1 MLEHQKCSRKL
12 VEGPGHLV
20 ESLEGLVRLV
30 EVHKPHGQDSKWLCK
45 TD

>member
-20 ESLEGLVRLV
+20 ESLEGLVRLA
-30 EVHKPHGQDSKWLCK
+30 EVHRPHGQDSEWLCK